1 MGQEGEFGWLEI
13 IDPTPVDRQDGK
25 WPKRWL
31 DSLSRPEFGASYTL
45 HKAISS
51 MITKKHALVSS
62 SIAFLLAVTSS
73 LGFNAYG
80 KNGTALSPLSRQES
94 PAALL
99 GNPVNLI
106 ANTKEFYFKQPTV
119 IGQVNSQPEQGSD
132 SFTDED
138 ISNFVVGIS
147 VILILPLFWKPTRKA
162 IGLLNIIVGTVLTL
176 TGIGALVGIPMILI
190 GGVCLFI

>member
-1 MGQEGEFGWLEI
+1 MDFLC
-13 IDPTPVDRQDGK
+13 
-25 WPKRWL
+25 
-31 DSLSRPEFGASYTL
+31 RPEFGTSYTL
-45 HKAISS
+45 HKAISG
-51 MITKKHALVSS
+51 MITKKHALVSA

-73 LGFNAYG
+73 LGFDAYG
-80 KNGTALSPLSRQES
+80 KNGTALSPLSPQES

-106 ANTKEFYFKQPTV
+106 ANTKEFNFKQPTV
-119 IGQVNSQPEQGSD
+119 IGQVNSQSEQGSD

-138 ISNFVVGIS
+138 LSNFVVGFS
-147 VILILPLFWKPTRKA
+147 VLLILPLFWKPTRKA

-190 GGVCLFI
+190 GGLCLFI